1 MTVKKIVNIQEETSI
16 IIRLIGEVQVSEEL
30 ALERFIRAVITNP
43 LTKIIEL
50 KGREQFPY
58 SVANSSIDLP
68 FTIVVMPVA
77 KYSILIPLLFLRMS
91 IRKPHMIR

>member
-1 MTVKKIVNIQEETSI
+1 MPVEQVINIQKETGI
-16 IIRLIGEVQVSEEL
+16 FIRLIGEVQVSEEL

-58 SVANSSIDLP
+58 SVANPSIDLP

-77 KYSILIPLLFLRMS
+77 KYPILIPLLFLRMS